1 MDSRRFATDRGRV
14 HAVTQNDTKPKV
26 EILLSG
32 YSLDT
37 NVGLAGFCTV
47 TLVEGVD
54 VNGERKRILFD
65 PAHVGRRVVLYEALA
80 QRGLGP
86 LDIDGVVLSHS
97 HWDHIQNIDVFDHAP
112 IMIHPFERQYSLE
125 PHASDWATPA
135 WTGAIL
141 ERQKLIDVQ
150 EGDQLLQGVRVVDM
164 PGHTPGGIGLAVETG
179 DGLAVIAGDAL
190 HHARI
195 ALIGENPLIFWD
207 RAAAR
212 DTITRVVKM
221 ADRIY
226 PGHDQVF
233 RVVNGEIEYLEKFQ
247 MTVSNVAPSLT
258 DLDWEEHEPGQ
269 WIMPD
274 IEQQQAALDEFKR
287 AAEARK
293 TRRVGPVGDGWI
305 EWCEIDPDAPR
316 S

>member
-1 MDSRRFATDRGRV
+1 MTEIDSTP
-14 HAVTQNDTKPKV
+14 TV
-26 EILLSG
+26 EVLLSG

-37 NVGLAGFCTV
+37 NVGLAGFCMV
-47 TLVEGVD
+47 TLVEGVN
-54 VNGERKRILFD
+54 VNGERKRLLFD

-80 QRGLGP
+80 KRGLGP
-86 LDIDGVVLSHS
+86 RDIDGVVLSHS

-125 PHASDWATPA
+125 PHANDWATPA
-135 WTGAIL
+135 WTGTIL
-141 ERQKLIDVQ
+141 ERQKLVDVQ
-150 EGDQLLQGVRVVDM
+150 DGDQLLQGVHIVDM
-164 PGHTPGGIGLAVETG
+164 PGHTPGGIGLSVETS

-190 HHARI
+190 HHARV
-195 ALIGENPLIFWD
+195 ALLGENPLIFWD

-212 DTITRVVKM
+212 DTISRVVKM

-226 PGHDQVF
+226 PGHDQIF

-247 MTVSNVAPSLT
+247 MTVNNVASKLT
-258 DLDWEEHEPGQ
+258 DLDWEEHKPGQ

-274 IEQQQAALDEFKR
+274 IEQQQAAMADFQK
-287 AAEARK
+287 AAEARA
-293 TRRVGPVGDGWI
+293 TQRVGAAEDGWI
-305 EWCEIDPDAPR
+305 QWWEVDPNAPR